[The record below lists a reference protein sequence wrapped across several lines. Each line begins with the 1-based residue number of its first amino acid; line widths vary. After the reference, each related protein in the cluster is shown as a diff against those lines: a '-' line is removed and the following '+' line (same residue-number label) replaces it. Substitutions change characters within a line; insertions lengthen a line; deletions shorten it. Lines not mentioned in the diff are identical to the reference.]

1 MGQLKSLEGFAQ
13 KNLFLSGMERIF
25 NVFLS
30 VSDGAEQEGLPPLKG
45 HSLSWSCDNER
56 AKNHSRIKTTQ
67 TWQPED
73 PVNNVK
79 SELFC

>member
-1 MGQLKSLEGFAQ
+1 ML
-13 KNLFLSGMERIF
+13 
-25 NVFLS
+25 FLS

-56 AKNHSRIKTTQ
+56 TQKNTRIKTTQ

-73 PVNNVK
+73 PINAK